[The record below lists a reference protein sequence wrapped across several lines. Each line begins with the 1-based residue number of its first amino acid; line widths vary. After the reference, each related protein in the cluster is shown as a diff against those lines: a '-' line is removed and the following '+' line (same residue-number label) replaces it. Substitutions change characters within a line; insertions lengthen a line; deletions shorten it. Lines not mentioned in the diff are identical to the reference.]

1 MYDYVYVVYMQKF
14 RSEHLAVSVCLSVRV
29 CVCLCAVCVCVRAA
43 VQVSHGVV
51 FPGLSGFMLETRQ
64 CPRSPNRWRWHLV

>member
-14 RSEHLAVSVCLSVRV
+14 RSEHVAVSVCLCV
-29 CVCLCAVCVCVRAA
+29 CVYCFCLCVVFIECVSVRAA

-51 FPGLSGFMLETRQ
+51 FPGLSGFML
-64 CPRSPNRWRWHLV
+64 